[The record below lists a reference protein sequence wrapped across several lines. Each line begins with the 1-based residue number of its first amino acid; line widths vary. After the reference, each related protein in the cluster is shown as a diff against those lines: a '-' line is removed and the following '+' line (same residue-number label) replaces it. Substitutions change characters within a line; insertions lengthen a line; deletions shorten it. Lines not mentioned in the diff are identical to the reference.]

1 MADKLLEVKD
11 LRTYFYV
18 DEGELRAVDGLS
30 YSVSKGEC
38 VGLVGESACGKSVSA
53 LSIMR
58 LIPYPPGIIV
68 GGEIIFEGRDL
79 LKVSEEEIRHIRG
92 NRIAMVFQEPTTS
105 LNPVLTV
112 KRQLTETLELH
123 RGLDRPAAVDEAV
136 RLLKLVGIPDAER
149 RVNDYPHQFSGGM
162 QQRIMIAMAL
172 SCNPSLLIA
181 DEPTTSVDVTVQA
194 QLLEIMNNLRK
205 QFGSAVIIITH
216 NLGVVARYV
225 DYVNVMYAGRLVE
238 AGPTEVIYGQPRHPY
253 TIGLINSVPV
263 NRGIPI
269 PLDLSTRCLAWTYPG
284 NVACTSSLASLPI
297 SHVCPRLSAPSVLAV
312 NTPSVS
318 ARSKDPTWSKSEM
331 TTTLPAS
338 EAKKYVNW
346 WRPANGNKRGSGRS
360 QRLAHVFPGAGRP
373 VSQQGSR
380 C

>member
-11 LRTYFYV
+11 LKTYFYV

-123 RGLDRPAAVDEAV
+123 RGLDRQAADDEAV

-172 SCNPSLLIA
+172 SCNPALLIA

-238 AGPTEVIYGQPRHPY
+238 SGPTEVIYSQPRHPY
-253 TIGLINSVPV
+253 TIGLINSVP
-263 NRGIPI
+263 R
-269 PLDLSTRCLAWTYPG
+269 LDLPRKRGLYVIPGLPPNLARLPKTICAFSPRCQYAISKCQEQRPDLDQVGDNHYA
-284 NVACTSSLASLPI
+284 ACF
-297 SHVCPRLSAPSVLAV
+297 
-312 NTPSVS
+312 
-318 ARSKDPTWSKSEM
+318 RSKEIRE
-331 TTTLPAS
+331 LV
-338 EAKKYVNW
+338 EA
-346 WRPANGNKRGSGRS
+346 A
-360 QRLAHVFPGAGRP
+360 
-373 VSQQGSR
+373 
-380 C
+380 

>member
-18 DEGELRAVDGLS
+18 EEGELRAVDGLT
-30 YSVSKGEC
+30 YNVSKGEC

-112 KRQLTETLELH
+112 RRQLTESLELH
-123 RGLDRPAAVDEAV
+123 RGLDRQAADDEAV
-136 RLLKLVGIPDAER
+136 RLLKLVGIPDADR

-225 DYVNVMYAGRLVE
+225 DHVNVMYAGRLVE
-238 AGPTEVIYGQPRHPY
+238 SAPTAVIYDQPRHPY
-253 TIGLINSVPV
+253 TIGLIASVP
-263 NRGIPI
+263 R
-269 PLDLSTRCLAWTYPG
+269 LDL
-284 NVACTSSLASLPI
+284 
-297 SHVCPRLSAPSVLAV
+297 PR
-312 NTPSVS
+312 
-318 ARSKDPTWSKSEM
+318 
-331 TTTLPAS
+331 
-338 EAKKYVNW
+338 
-346 WRPANGNKRGSGRS
+346 KRGLYVIPGLPPNLARLPRTICAFSPRCQYAISKCQEQRPPLEQVGEDSHYAACFRS
-360 QRLAHVFPGAGRP
+360 NEIYKLIQAG
-373 VSQQGSR
+373 
-380 C
+380 